1 MPSEDVLGPG
11 LATAPEP
18 TGSPD
23 LIRPAGVFRRA
34 VAMLIDWAI
43 VSLLYGGFLAV
54 GVWGAS
60 LGARAAGARFLSTDL
75 AETLTG
81 SFMLLWLGLAWVY
94 IGWFTRQGGQT
105 PGKMLCGIRIVSAD
119 GREPSWGQALL
130 RPAGYLL
137 SWLPLGLG
145 FVMAAFPPS
154 KRALHDWLTDTR
166 VIRTAVPAPHAAVTW
181 TASAWLLAAT
191 LATSTTSA
199 AVVDRILASVNGHPV
214 TLSDV
219 VVYHTLSGNPERPN
233 EDAVRALVDR
243 RLLLDE
249 ADRFAIPIP
258 DTTEIAAHVSAIA
271 FGLGGP
277 DGLTRAL
284 DRLGW
289 NRDDLTAWVTDELR
303 VTEFLNQRIY
313 FFVMIAPQDVDA
325 YIDGHREDFAGM
337 SIENARDLAG
347 KRLVRERGDAKRGQ
361 FLVGLREKATIR
373 VNPID

>member
-1 MPSEDVLGPG
+1 M
-11 LATAPEP
+11 
-18 TGSPD
+18 
-23 LIRPAGVFRRA
+23 F
-34 VAMLIDWAI
+34 IDGAI
-43 VSLLYGGFLAV
+43 VSLLYGGFLAL

-60 LGARAAGARFLSTDL
+60 LGVRAAGARFLSTDL
-75 AETLTG
+75 AETLSG
-81 SFMLLWLGLAWVY
+81 SFLLLWLALAWVY
-94 IGWFTRQGGQT
+94 IGWFTRHGGQT

-130 RPAGYLL
+130 RPAGYLV

-166 VIRTAVPAPHAAVTW
+166 VIRTTVRAPRAAVTW
-181 TASAWLLAAT
+181 AASAWLLATALT
-191 LATSTTSA
+191 ASVTSS
-199 AVVDRILASVNGHPV
+199 AVVERILASVNGQLV

-219 VVYHTLSGNPERPN
+219 VAYHALSGSPERPD
-233 EDAVRALVDR
+233 EDAVRTLVDR

-249 ADRFAIPIP
+249 ADRFGIPVP
-258 DTTEIAAHVSAIA
+258 ATTEIAARVSAVA

-277 DGLTRAL
+277 EGLSRAL

-289 NRDDLTAWVTDELR
+289 DRDDLKAWITDELR
-303 VTEFLNQRIY
+303 VTEFLNQRVY

-325 YIDGHREDFAGM
+325 YIDAHREDFAGM
-337 SIENARDLAG
+337 SIEDARDLAG
-347 KRLVRERGDAKRGQ
+347 KRLVRERGDVKRDQ
-361 FLVGLREKATIR
+361 FLVALREKATIR